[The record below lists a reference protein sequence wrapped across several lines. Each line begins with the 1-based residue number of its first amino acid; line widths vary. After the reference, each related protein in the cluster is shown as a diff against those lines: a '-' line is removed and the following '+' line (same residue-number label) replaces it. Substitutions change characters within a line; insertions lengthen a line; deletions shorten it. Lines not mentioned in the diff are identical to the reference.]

1 MRLAGGQAMTGTIV
15 VHQLPPAHESNAG
28 FWIGAALL
36 IALFVAFLVVTIA
49 IAKDSDNWGRK

>member
-1 MRLAGGQAMTGTIV
+1 MTGTIV